1 MKFKGENRAQN
12 CSKLPPP
19 PHYSPSPM
27 SQDRLFY
34 GWIIVAVAFL
44 TQFIVTGFFFYGFA
58 ITLEPMAEE
67 FSDGKRA
74 AVATVHL
81 VMPWVGALMAP
92 FIGQLAGKGHIRALL
107 TAGAV
112 SMASGLLLASQ
123 ASTLWHLYVIFPT
136 LIAFGANTLSGVV
149 ASAIVVNWFDRLR
162 ARALGISQIGASVG
176 GVLMA
181 PIGAMLVADYGWRA
195 TYLVYGSIAMLLVPL
210 IWLLAVGRPADRGLE
225 PDGNNTSDND
235 VASSQPTTAPSFNTR
250 EILRNPNLWYIALAT
265 GIGFSLSSALVTN
278 GAGIIK
284 SVGGLNAETGLMLGL
299 FSLGAALGKPTFGW
313 LADKV
318 GERPAFLVSVAM
330 QLLGLASLTWLPSVE
345 LLPAVMAL
353 IGLGI
358 GGVLPLSAALVAR
371 VFGAA
376 SFGPAMGLV
385 MPVLTPL
392 VSVAVP
398 LTAWVY
404 DNSGNYEQAFYVF
417 GVALLLAAALLAMI
431 RLPEKQ

>member
-1 MKFKGENRAQN
+1 M
-12 CSKLPPP
+12 
-19 PHYSPSPM
+19 
-27 SQDRLFY
+27 FY

-58 ITLEPMAEE
+58 VTLEPMADA

-81 VMPWVGALMAP
+81 VMPWVGAVMAP
-92 FIGQLAGKGHIRALL
+92 FIGQLAGRGHIRALL
-107 TAGAV
+107 TAGIV
-112 SMASGLLLASQ
+112 SMATGLLLVSQ
-123 ASTLWHLYVIFPT
+123 ASTLWHLYAIFPT
-136 LIAFGANTLSGVV
+136 LIAFGAGTLSGVV
-149 ASAIVVNWFDRLR
+149 ASAIVINWFDRLR

-181 PIGAMLVADYGWRA
+181 PIGAMLVSDYGWRT
-195 TYLVYGSIAMLLVPL
+195 TYLVYGSLTMLLAPL
-210 IWLLAVGRPADRGLE
+210 VWMLAVGSPAERGLA
-225 PDGNNTSDND
+225 PDGDTSDTGED
-235 VASSQPTTAPSFNTR
+235 PEQRTTPATFNTR

-278 GAGIIK
+278 GAGVIK
-284 SVGGLNAETGLMLGL
+284 SVGGINAETGLMLGL

-313 LADKV
+313 LADKT
-318 GERPAFLVSVAM
+318 GERPAFLVSVTL
-330 QLLGLASLTWLPSVE
+330 QLLGLASLTWLPAAE
-345 LLPAVMAL
+345 LLPAVMLL

-404 DNSGNYEQAFYVF
+404 DTHGHYEQAFYVF
-417 GVALLLAAALLAMI
+417 GVALLIAAALLAMI
-431 RLPEKQ
+431 RLPKQH